1 MTTAEFSNQFDVLY
15 NNITSNQA
23 AGLNEYEKSVFLTK
37 AQDEL
42 VKNYFDKD
50 SKGNNT
56 QKGFDDNAIRQMDY
70 KNLLRS
76 VEKEADGTPIIDP
89 RALVYKLPD
98 DVFVIINEQ
107 IFLYNYTYL
116 NVQLIYDSST
126 GKWETDS
133 SVPIMHTRA
142 VPKDT
147 KVYSSLDDAINDDDA
162 TSSGYVKPVTGAT
175 RKVIVREQST
185 VNGMRQ
191 VVPIAYTEYMRLMSK
206 PFKEPLKY
214 QAWRL
219 ISNTDSANTNIEI
232 VITSADKNAYDI
244 EKYVVRYVKRPV
256 PIILTNLSDAFGENL
271 SIHGVSKVS
280 ECELDPS
287 VHEAILQ
294 RAVELAKIAWEG
306 DVNQEQLHMTAGQR
320 SE

>member
-1 MTTAEFSNQFDVLY
+1 MTVNEFSNQFDVLY

-89 RALVYKLPD
+89 RALVYKLPK

-107 IFLYNYTYL
+107 IFLYDAKLAGTYE
-116 NVQLIYDSST
+116 VVD
-126 GKWETDS
+126 GKW
-133 SVPIMHTRA
+133 VPVNNTGLLTNNAPIKIDGT
-142 VPKDT
+142 VDDYT
-147 KVYSSLDDAINDDDA
+147 KLPDASKTTGN
-162 TSSGYVKPVTGAT
+162 YNVTNSFNGDI
-175 RKVIVREQST
+175 K
-185 VNGMRQ
+185 GMRQ
-191 VVPIAYTEYMRLMSK
+191 VIPIAYTEYMRLMSK

-219 ISNTDSANTNIEI
+219 ISNTDSDNTNIEI
-232 VITSADKNAYDI
+232 VCTSADRKAYNL
-244 EKYVVRYVKRPV
+244 ENYVVRYVKRPN
-256 PIILTNLSDAFGENL
+256 PIILTDLKDAFGEQL
-271 SIHGVSKVS
+271 SIHGEKEVS

-287 VHEAILQ
+287 VHENILQ

-306 DVNQEQLHMTAGQR
+306 DVNQEQMHMTAGQR